1 MSGID
6 PIEALE
12 DVTRAIYLATAR
24 VPPLEA
30 IIEADVAYGSMHV
43 AVPPL
48 NAVFAARFTEANADA
63 RIDDVLAW
71 YAARSMP
78 PFWWVGPAD
87 TPVDLPE
94 RLLAKGL
101 MEDETVPGMA
111 ADLTAVRD
119 ESPAPD
125 ITVERVR
132 DDRAYAESCDVLVEG
147 FGMPTEVGAVFARLG
162 TLGYDDDLPLH
173 TFVARLDGRAVGTSL
188 GVISGRTLGLFN
200 VVTLAQARGRGV
212 GRAVT
217 LAAMRDGAV
226 SGCEL
231 AVLQS
236 SSAGHSVYERLGF
249 RDFAAYRTFVR
260 SAPD

>member
-6 PIEALE
+6 PVEAVE
-12 DVTRAIYLATAR
+12 IVTRAIYLATAR
-24 VPPLEA
+24 VPPTEA
-30 IIEADVAYGSMHV
+30 VIEADVAYGSMHV

-111 ADLTAVRD
+111 ADLTAFRD
-119 ESPAPD
+119 ES
-125 ITVERVR
+125 RR
-132 DDRAYAESCDVLVEG
+132 RS
-147 FGMPTEVGAVFARLG
+147 ARYSRG
-162 TLGYDDDLPLH
+162 
-173 TFVARLDGRAVGTSL
+173 
-188 GVISGRTLGLFN
+188 SGRWATTMTCRSTRSWRGL
-200 VVTLAQARGRGV
+200 TTAPWGHP
-212 GRAVT
+212 
-217 LAAMRDGAV
+217 
-226 SGCEL
+226 
-231 AVLQS
+231 
-236 SSAGHSVYERLGF
+236 SA
-249 RDFAAYRTFVR
+249 
-260 SAPD
+260 